1 MKHSSIAEPR
11 SSDALDGGEDW
22 LLGLMEPRVVISLF
36 RQRGGNKWKQCP
48 TGCLVLSFCPV
59 RMPCIDCS
67 GNFLTKFN
75 FKIEN

>member
-36 RQRGGNKWKQCP
+36 RQRGGNNAQ
-48 TGCLVLSFCPV
+48 LDV
-59 RMPCIDCS
+59 
-67 GNFLTKFN
+67 
-75 FKIEN
+75 